1 MKKYCYLILLTL
13 FICVGTIRHS
23 FAQHGCMLV
32 PLDPTDLSSK
42 SSLVVEGEVISQ
54 NSVYNESQNFIYT
67 VSQLRLYKVFK
78 GNPGGS
84 VISIIT
90 QGGTIGL
97 QKIQVSSEN
106 EFFVGEKGVFFLEP
120 STARLSNLNFT
131 GSSFEVVA
139 AEQGVFV
146 YRENESVAMNPYME
160 VKNIPSGMYDFLQRI
175 GLSASP
181 TIIQPWP
188 SNGGNVSN
196 PKNNTP
202 GLLTV
207 PTITSFTPTTITAG
221 TRSIL
226 TINGSGF
233 GATRGT
239 GFVEFRDANNSGVT
253 AWVQPKANDYKVW
266 NNTQIQVYVPSSS
279 LGPNASAGT
288 GQIRVTNS
296 TASPNQAT
304 SAGTLTVSYSAINV
318 EFNSTGFYTEHAN
331 DNGAGGYTFQYH
343 STEFSN
349 NAAATAAFVRAMNT
363 WTCATNMNW
372 SVGAVSTIDVV
383 AADNVNI
390 VRFDNGA
397 ELPVNVLGRATS
409 YFSGCSTV
417 GGDTVWQVTE
427 IDMAMDDGTVWEFG
441 PALPSVTEVDFETVV
456 LHELGHGHQ
465 LDHVINTS
473 AVMHASV
480 SAGVAKRTLLVASD
494 EAGGDFKMTQAVATH
509 GGCKPIANV
518 MTALN
523 IGGSVSIAASPGTTI
538 CSGTSVTFTAT
549 ASVPVGTVA
558 YQWKKNGANVG
569 TNLATYTDA
578 GLTNGNTIQC
588 VVTVTGGCGLI
599 LNSNTLTMSVTSAVA
614 PTVSIAANPGNSI
627 CAGTS
632 VTFTATPT
640 NGGTTPAY
648 QWKVNGTN
656 VGTNS
661 ATFTTTTLTNGQ
673 IVTCVLTSNAT
684 CASPTTAT
692 SNAITMTVNPSVV
705 PSVSISANPGSTIC
719 AGASVTFTAVPT
731 NGGVTPAYQWKVNG
745 ANVGT
750 NNATFTTTTLT
761 NGQIVTCVLT
771 SNATCA
777 IPASVTSN
785 SITMTVNSVVVPSVS
800 IVANPGS
807 TICTGTSVTFTATP
821 TNGGVTPAYQW
832 KVNGTNAGTN
842 SATFTTTTL
851 TNGQI
856 VTCVLTS
863 NATCASPTTA
873 TSNAITMTVN
883 PSVVPSV
890 SISANPGS
898 TICAGTS
905 VTFTATPTNGGTTPA
920 YQWKINGG
928 NVGTN
933 STTFT
938 TTSLT
943 NGQIVTCVL
952 TSNATC
958 ASPTT
963 ATSNAITMTVNPLLT
978 PSVSIAANPGSTI
991 CAGSSVTFTATPTN
1005 GGTTPAYQWKVNGG
1019 NVGTNSPTFTTTT
1032 LTNGQIVTCV
1042 LTSNAVCASP
1052 TTATS
1057 NAITMT
1063 VNPVVVPTISISANP
1078 GSTVCNGTN
1087 VTFTAVITN
1096 GGTTPVF
1103 QWKRNGSAVGTNSP
1117 TYSSN
1122 TFLTGEEVSCVFVS
1136 NALCASPASENSNT
1150 ITMTVNPVL
1159 TPSVSISASTGTTI
1173 CAGTSVTFT
1182 ATPTNGGTTPS
1193 YQWKV
1198 NGANVGTNSTTFTTT
1213 TLTNG
1218 QIVTCVLT
1226 SNAVCASPTTA
1237 TSNALTMTVNPLL
1250 TPAVSIATLSSNI
1263 ICSGTSVTFT
1273 ATPSNGGTTPAYQ
1286 WKVNGVNAGTNS
1298 ATFTTTTLTTGQAVT
1313 CVLTS
1318 NATCASPTTATSN
1331 AITRTVVAGV
1341 PLITSVT
1348 PSSGPVGT
1356 SIVIRGTRLAT
1367 ATQVQIGSG
1376 STTSMIVS
1384 GDTMITTTVPAG
1396 STTGIVRVTNVCGQN
1411 TTGVTYTVTSSSVTL
1426 NLGLFIEG
1434 FYIGSNTMSP
1444 VLFNSGA
1451 SSNPLACD
1459 SITIELHNTTNPYAT
1474 AHTVNGLLLTNG
1486 TCQVT
1491 FPGSALGNSYYIVV
1505 NHRNTIE
1512 TWSKLPVL
1520 MSSNTSYTFKQ

>member
-1 MKKYCYLILLTL
+1 MKKYCYRILLVL
-13 FICVGTIRHS
+13 FTCFGLIS
-23 FAQHGCMLV
+23 NSYSQHGCMLV
-32 PLDPTDLSSK
+32 PISANELALK
-42 SSLVVEGEVISQ
+42 SPVVVEGEVISQ

-120 STARLSNLNFT
+120 SSARLSNLNIT
-131 GSSFEVVA
+131 GSAYEVVA

-146 YRENESVAMNPYME
+146 YRENESVAMNPFME

-188 SNGGNVSN
+188 TNGGNVSN

-304 SAGTLTVSYSAINV
+304 STGTLTVSYSAINV

-409 YFSGCSTV
+409 YFSGCIIV

-627 CAGTS
+627 CSGTS

-719 AGASVTFTAVPT
+719 AGTSVTFTAVPT

-745 ANVGT
+745 SNV
-750 NNATFTTTTLT
+750 
-761 NGQIVTCVLT
+761 
-771 SNATCA
+771 
-777 IPASVTSN
+777 
-785 SITMTVNSVVVPSVS
+785 
-800 IVANPGS
+800 
-807 TICTGTSVTFTATP
+807 
-821 TNGGVTPAYQW
+821 
-832 KVNGTNAGTN
+832 GTN
-842 SATFTTTTL
+842 SATFT
-851 TNGQI
+851 
-856 VTCVLTS
+856 
-863 NATCASPTTA
+863 
-873 TSNAITMTVN
+873 
-883 PSVVPSV
+883 
-890 SISANPGS
+890 
-898 TICAGTS
+898 
-905 VTFTATPTNGGTTPA
+905 
-920 YQWKINGG
+920 
-928 NVGTN
+928 
-933 STTFT
+933 STT
-938 TTSLT
+938 LT

-1078 GSTVCNGTN
+1078 GSTICNGTN

-1122 TFLTGEEVSCVFVS
+1122 TFLTGEEVSCVVAS

-1198 NGANVGTNSTTFTTT
+1198 NGANAGTNSTTFTTT

-1218 QIVTCVLT
+1218 QIVSCVLT

-1273 ATPSNGGTTPAYQ
+1273 ATPTNGGTTPAYQ

-1356 SIVIRGTRLAT
+1356 SIVIKGTRLAT

-1376 STTSMIVS
+1376 STTSITVS

-1396 STTGIVRVTNVCGQN
+1396 STTGVVRVTNVCGQN
-1411 TTGVTYTVTSSSVTL
+1411 TTGVTFTVTSSAVTL

-1459 SITIELHNTTNPYAT
+1459 SITIELHNTTSPYAT

-1491 FPGSALGNSYYIVV
+1491 FPGSTLGNSYYIVV

-1520 MSSNTSYTFKQ
+1520 MSSTTSYTFKQ

>member
-1 MKKYCYLILLTL
+1 MKKYCYLILLAL
-13 FICVGTIRHS
+13 FISVGTISHT

-32 PLDPTDLSSK
+32 PLTPTDLSLK
-42 SSLVVEGEVISQ
+42 STLVVEGEVISQ
-54 NSVYNESQNFIYT
+54 SCMYNESQNFIYT
-67 VSQLRLYKVFK
+67 ISQLRLYKVFK
-78 GNPGGS
+78 GNPAGS

-97 QKIQVSSEN
+97 KKIQVSSEN
-106 EFFVGEKGVFFLEP
+106 EFYIGEKGVFFLEP
-120 STARLSNLNFT
+120 SGPRVSTLNIA
-131 GSSFEVVA
+131 GPSYEVVA

-146 YRENESVAMNPYME
+146 YRENESVAMNPFVE

-188 SNGGNVSN
+188 SNGGNTSN

-239 GFVEFRDANNSGVT
+239 GFVEFRDANNSGVI

-304 SAGTLTVSYSAINV
+304 STGTLIISYAAINV
-318 EFNSTGFYTEHAN
+318 EFNSTGFHTEHYS

-349 NAAATAAFVRAMNT
+349 NAAATAAFTRAMNT
-363 WTCATNMNW
+363 WICATNMNW

-409 YFSGCSTV
+409 YFSGCVNV
-417 GGDTVWQVTE
+417 GIDTVWQVSE
-427 IDMAMDDGTVWEFG
+427 IDMAMDDGTTWEFG
-441 PALPSVTEVDFETVV
+441 PALPSATEVDFETVV

-494 EAGGDFKMTQAVATH
+494 EAGGDFKMTQAVAAH
-509 GGCKPIANV
+509 GACKPIATA

-569 TNLATYTDA
+569 TNSTTYTDA
-578 GLTNGNTIQC
+578 GLANGNTIQC
-588 VVTVTGGCGLI
+588 VVTVTGGCGLV
-599 LNSNTLTMSVTSAVA
+599 LNSNTLTMVVTPSVT
-614 PTVSIAANPGNSI
+614 
-627 CAGTS
+627 
-632 VTFTATPT
+632 
-640 NGGTTPAY
+640 
-648 QWKVNGTN
+648 
-656 VGTNS
+656 
-661 ATFTTTTLTNGQ
+661 
-673 IVTCVLTSNAT
+673 
-684 CASPTTAT
+684 
-692 SNAITMTVNPSVV
+692 
-705 PSVSISANPGSTIC
+705 
-719 AGASVTFTAVPT
+719 
-731 NGGVTPAYQWKVNG
+731 
-745 ANVGT
+745 
-750 NNATFTTTTLT
+750 
-761 NGQIVTCVLT
+761 
-771 SNATCA
+771 
-777 IPASVTSN
+777 
-785 SITMTVNSVVVPSVS
+785 PSVS
-800 IVANPGS
+800 IVSGAGS
-807 TICTGTSVTFTATP
+807 
-821 TNGGVTPAYQW
+821 N
-832 KVNGTNAGTN
+832 
-842 SATFTTTTL
+842 
-851 TNGQI
+851 
-856 VTCVLTS
+856 
-863 NATCASPTTA
+863 
-873 TSNAITMTVN
+873 
-883 PSVVPSV
+883 
-890 SISANPGS
+890 
-898 TICAGTS
+898 
-905 VTFTATPTNGGTTPA
+905 
-920 YQWKINGG
+920 
-928 NVGTN
+928 
-933 STTFT
+933 
-938 TTSLT
+938 
-943 NGQIVTCVL
+943 
-952 TSNATC
+952 
-958 ASPTT
+958 
-963 ATSNAITMTVNPLLT
+963 
-978 PSVSIAANPGSTI
+978 I

-1005 GGTTPAYQWKVNGG
+1005 GGTTPAYQWKVNGA
-1019 NVGTNSPTFTTTT
+1019 NVGTNSATFTTST

-1042 LTSNAVCASP
+1042 LTSNATCVTTS
-1052 TTATS
+1052 TATS
-1057 NAITMT
+1057 N
-1063 VNPVVVPTISISANP
+1063 S
-1078 GSTVCNGTN
+1078 
-1087 VTFTAVITN
+1087 
-1096 GGTTPVF
+1096 
-1103 QWKRNGSAVGTNSP
+1103 
-1117 TYSSN
+1117 
-1122 TFLTGEEVSCVFVS
+1122 
-1136 NALCASPASENSNT
+1136 

-1159 TPSVSISASTGTTI
+1159 TPSVSIAVIPGNTICVGGAAIFTATPVNGGATPTYQWKVNGINAGTNNPSFTTTTLTNGQIVTCVMTSNATCASPVSVTSNAITMTVNPFVASSVSISANPGNTICAGSNVTFTATPSNGGTAPAYQWKLNGVNVGTNSATYSNNALTNGQIVTCVMTHNNPCGSPATATSNAITMAVNPVLTPSVSISANPGSTI

-1198 NGANVGTNSTTFTTT
+1198 NGANVGTNSATFTITS
-1213 TLTNG
+1213 LTNG

-1226 SNAVCASPTTA
+1226 SNAVCASPITA
-1237 TSNALTMTVNPLL
+1237 TSNALTMTVNPLV
-1250 TPAVSIATLSSNI
+1250 TPAVSISTLSSNI
-1263 ICSGTSVTFT
+1263 ICAGTSVTFT
-1273 ATPSNGGTTPAYQ
+1273 ATPTNGGTTPAYQ

-1298 ATFTTTTLTTGQAVT
+1298 ATFTTTTLATGQAVT

-1331 AITRTVVAGV
+1331 AITRTVVSGV
-1341 PLITSVT
+1341 PIISSVT

-1356 SIVIRGTRLAT
+1356 SIVIKGTRLAT
-1367 ATQVQIGSG
+1367 ASQVQIGSG
-1376 STTSMIVS
+1376 STTSITVS

-1396 STTGIVRVTNVCGQN
+1396 ATTGIVRVTNVCGQN
-1411 TTGVTYTVTSSSVTL
+1411 TTGVTFTVTTAGVTL

-1434 FYIGSNTMSP
+1434 FYAGSNTMSP
-1444 VLFNSGA
+1444 VLFNNGLST
-1451 SSNPLACD
+1451 NPLACD
-1459 SITIELHNTTNPYAT
+1459 SITIELHNTTSPYAT
-1474 AHTVNGLLLTNG
+1474 AHTINGLLLTNG

-1520 MSSNTSYTFKQ
+1520 MNSSTSYTFKQ

>member
-1 MKKYCYLILLTL
+1 MKKYCYLILLTFL
-13 FICVGTIRHS
+13 ISLGLTGNS

-32 PLDPTDLSSK
+32 PLDPAQLSLK
-42 SSLVVEGEVISQ
+42 SPIVVEGEIIGQ
-54 NSVYNESQNFIYT
+54 NAYYNESQNFIYT

-78 GNPGGS
+78 GNPGGT

-90 QGGTIGL
+90 QGGTVGL

-120 STARLSNLNFT
+120 SKVRLSNVYIS
-131 GSSFEVVA
+131 GSAFEVVA

-146 YRENESVAMNPYME
+146 YRENDSVAMNPFVE

-304 SAGTLTVSYSAINV
+304 STGTLTVSYSAINV

-509 GGCKPIANV
+509 GGCKPIANI

-684 CASPTTAT
+684 CA
-692 SNAITMTVNPSVV
+692 
-705 PSVSISANPGSTIC
+705 
-719 AGASVTFTAVPT
+719 
-731 NGGVTPAYQWKVNG
+731 
-745 ANVGT
+745 
-750 NNATFTTTTLT
+750 
-761 NGQIVTCVLT
+761 
-771 SNATCA
+771 

-905 VTFTATPTNGGTTPA
+905 VTFTAVPTNGGVTPA
-920 YQWKINGG
+920 YQWKVNGS

-933 STTFT
+933 SATFT
-938 TTSLT
+938 STTLT

-963 ATSNAITMTVNPLLT
+963 ATSNAITMTVNPVLT

-1122 TFLTGEEVSCVFVS
+1122 TFLTGEEVSCVFAS